1 MLIGGPKHT
10 RIRRRP
16 VHSTAVLVYLVDL
29 IVMTVR
35 AVTSLRN
42 VLFIATYVIKTS
54 IEHNVNT
61 IILASLYN
69 EICVDRS
76 YL

>member
-1 MLIGGPKHT
+1 M
-10 RIRRRP
+10 
-16 VHSTAVLVYLVDL
+16 HSTAVLVYLIDL

-42 VLFIATYVIKTS
+42 VLFIATHVIKTF

-76 YL
+76 

>member
-1 MLIGGPKHT
+1 MSIGGPKHT

-16 VHSTAVLVYLVDL
+16 VHSTAVLVYLIDL

-42 VLFIATYVIKTS
+42 VLFIATHVIKTF

-61 IILASLYN
+61 I
-69 EICVDRS
+69 
-76 YL
+76 